1 MDGESFSFKEL
12 NPPFGK
18 RQRGVLELTMEE
30 EEEEEQKGEEVLKM

>member
-1 MDGESFSFKEL
+1 MDGESFFFKEL

-30 EEEEEQKGEEVLKM
+30 EEEEQKGEEVLKM